1 MIPLHLCDRSVL
13 HTCTKFRGSE
23 LAISNRHHLNNTVVI
38 CVVGILDLIRTES
51 TSTDSMAKN
60 FPFNFLANMN
70 RYAYFKAV
78 HTDWNALLKYSKINF
93 YCSRGSNSDAC
104 KMDQT

>member
-23 LAISNRHHLNNTVVI
+23 LAVSNRHHLNDTVVI

-51 TSTDSMAKN
+51 TSTDSMAKD

-70 RYAYFKAV
+70 WYAYFKDL
-78 HTDWNALLKYSKINF
+78 HTNCYGLL
-93 YCSRGSNSDAC
+93 
-104 KMDQT
+104 